1 MRGEGSTLCGAI
13 HVANGKAGVLLPAAG
28 RCGTFAVSALH
39 ANLLMANAF
48 FLPGAG
54 ASASFWRPVADRLSG
69 PRQMRMLSW
78 PGLGNEPPAAEV
90 RGIDDLVSM
99 LLAELGEPAD
109 LIAQSMGGLVA
120 IRAALAAPARVRRMV
135 LAATSAG
142 VPVDD
147 LGGSNWRPE
156 YRKAF
161 PAAAT
166 WITEVREDLSTQIAS
181 IAAPVLLIWGDA
193 DFISPLAVGRR
204 LLELLPN
211 ARLHIVIGGGH
222 DLALTHADEVAA
234 VIQEHLDA
242 A

>member
-1 MRGEGSTLCGAI
+1 MWEFRRLR
-13 HVANGKAGVLLPAAG
+13 LY
-28 RCGTFAVSALH
+28 
-39 ANLLMANAF
+39 ANLPMANAF

-69 PRQMRMLSW
+69 QRQKIMLSW
-78 PGLGNEPPAAEV
+78 PGLGSEPPAAGV

-120 IRAALAAPARVRRMV
+120 IRAALAAPARIRRMV

-147 LGGSNWRPE
+147 LGGSDWRPE

-161 PAAAT
+161 PAAAA
-166 WITEVREDLSTQIAS
+166 WITEVRQDLSTQMAS
-181 IAAPVLLIWGDA
+181 IAAPVLLLWGDA
-193 DFISPLAVGRR
+193 DSISPIAVGRR

-211 ARLHIVIGGGH
+211 ARLHVVKGGGH
-222 DLALTHADEVAA
+222 DLAVTHADEVAA
-234 VIQEHLDA
+234 IIQEHLDA
-242 A
+242 T

>member
-1 MRGEGSTLCGAI
+1 
-13 HVANGKAGVLLPAAG
+13 
-28 RCGTFAVSALH
+28 
-39 ANLLMANAF
+39 MANAF

-69 PRQMRMLSW
+69 RRQKRMFSW

-99 LLAELGEPAD
+99 VLGEVHEPAD

-120 IRAALAAPARVRRMV
+120 IRAALAAPAMVRRMV
-135 LAATSAG
+135 LAATSGG
-142 VPVDD
+142 VPVGDF
-147 LGGSNWRPE
+147 GGSNWRPE
-156 YRKAF
+156 YREAF
-161 PAAAT
+161 PAAAA
-166 WITEVREDLSTQIAS
+166 WITEVREDLSTEITT
-181 IAAPVLLIWGDA
+181 IAAPVLLISGDA
-193 DFISPLAVGRR
+193 DSISPIAVGRR

-211 ARLHIVIGGGH
+211 ARLHVVKGGGH
-222 DLALTHADEVAA
+222 DLAVTHADEVAA